1 MYGKF
6 QSLQIVFF
14 ANNKSKLKI
23 TPHTCYGMLKMQADT
38 LTIYNNETGC
48 HNAGHAI
55 MQSDLT
61 SFEPACNDSEREG

>member
-1 MYGKF
+1 
-6 QSLQIVFF
+6 
-14 ANNKSKLKI
+14 
-23 TPHTCYGMLKMQADT
+23 MQADT
-38 LTIYNNETGC
+38 LSIYNNETGC